1 MQGGKMTAMLTE
13 TAHLESGVSIPELPF
28 SRESAGLTSTSL
40 LKDVKWGSPDVLF
53 TPEYWKQQ
61 STAFTSDN
69 KSPKRFR
76 LTDTFRNE
84 CVLCVLGGYGI
95 PAETGLLAFKAMQT
109 SGLLESSYVT
119 EESVKKILGSPL
131 IRTDGSSVRYRFASQ
146 KSRAISELLNK
157 VSSPPC
163 DDAVKVRNWLISF
176 RGIGLKTGSWIV
188 RNWFGS
194 NQVAI
199 LDIHIHRAGLL
210 MGLFDVHRKLSC
222 AKDYLYL
229 ERQFVAFS
237 DRIGVETSTLDAV
250 IWEHMRRAGDLVHRL
265 LLRYNLTHSN
275 NFGQDT
281 SGGQ

>member
-1 MQGGKMTAMLTE
+1 MTAMLTE
-13 TAHLESGVSIPELPF
+13 TTSGVSIPGIPF
-28 SRESAGLTSTSL
+28 SHESSSLTSESL
-40 LKDVKWGSPDVLF
+40 LKNVKWGSPDVLF
-53 TPEYWKQQ
+53 TPEYWRQQ

-69 KSPKRFR
+69 RSPKRFR
-76 LTDTFRNE
+76 LTESFRSE

-95 PAETGLLAFKAMQT
+95 PAETGLLAFKALQT
-109 SGLLESSYVT
+109 SGLLESSCVT
-119 EESVKKILGSPL
+119 KESVEKILGSPL
-131 IRTDGSSVRYRFASQ
+131 IRMDGSTVRYRFASQ

-210 MGLFDVHRKLSC
+210 MGLFDVHRKVSC

-265 LLRYNLTHSN
+265 LLRYNLTRSN